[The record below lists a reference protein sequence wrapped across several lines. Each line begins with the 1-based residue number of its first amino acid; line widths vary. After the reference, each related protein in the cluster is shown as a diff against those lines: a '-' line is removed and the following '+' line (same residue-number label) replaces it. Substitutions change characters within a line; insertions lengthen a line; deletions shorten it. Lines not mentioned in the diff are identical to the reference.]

1 MSLRWRFN
9 RQAVQHVSRIGT
21 ASALHFSDVIAEAE
35 LQENAEL
42 QALGTFAAAV
52 NELARKCQTK
62 PFPDKLAIADAFDL
76 GVEAGLWSEDP
87 AALKARLARAARE
100 GLVDLERCDVV
111 GAMSSELLNRS
122 RLQLGRDER
131 HLVVMSV

>member
-1 MSLRWRFN
+1 MCLKWRSN
-9 RQAVQHVSRIGT
+9 RQAVQQVGGIGT
-21 ASALHFSDVIAEAE
+21 GSARHFIDVSAQAEPHE
-35 LQENAEL
+35 DAEL

-52 NELARKCQTK
+52 NALARKCQTK

-87 AALKARLARAARE
+87 AAFKARLARAARE

-111 GAMSSELLNRS
+111 GVIRRELLNRS

-131 HLVVMSV
+131 HLVVKC